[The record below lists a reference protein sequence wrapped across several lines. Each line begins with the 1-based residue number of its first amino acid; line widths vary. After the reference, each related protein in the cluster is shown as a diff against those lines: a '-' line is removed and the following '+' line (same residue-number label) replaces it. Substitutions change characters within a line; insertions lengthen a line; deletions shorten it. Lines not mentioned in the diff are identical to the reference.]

1 MIMSFKHK
9 GLRDFFETGSK
20 KGIQPDHAGRLRLIL
35 DLLHA
40 AEQIGDMNFPGS
52 DLHLLESK
60 QQGVWA
66 VKVSKNW
73 RITFTLEDGEARE
86 VDYLDYH

>member
-1 MIMSFKHK
+1 MITSFKHK
-9 GLRDFFETGSK
+9 GLRDFFEIGSK
-20 KGIQPDHAGRLRLIL
+20 KGIQPDHAGRLKLIL
-35 DLLHA
+35 DLLNA
-40 AEQIGDMNFPGS
+40 AKNTPDMNFPGS
-52 DLHLLESK
+52 DLHLLEPK

-73 RITFTLEDGEARE
+73 RITFILENGEARE

>member
-9 GLRDFFETGSK
+9 GLKDYFETGSK
-20 KGIQPDHAGRLRLIL
+20 KGIQPDHAGRLKLIL
-35 DLLHA
+35 DLLNA
-40 AEQIGDMNFPGS
+40 AEQIDDMNFPGS
-52 DLHLLESK
+52 DLHPLEPK
-60 QQGVWA
+60 QAGVWA

-73 RITFTLEDGEARE
+73 RVTFILEQGEARQ